1 MSIKVPTIKLK
12 PTGAS
17 LPQVGFGLWK
27 VNNDTAADQVV
38 HAIKAGYRLFDC
50 AQDYGNE
57 MECGEGVRRA
67 ISQGLV
73 KRSELF
79 IVTKVWC
86 TFHGKHVIPSI
97 KRSLEFWGLDY
108 FDLVYIHFPVALE
121 YVDPSVRYP
130 PGWAYD
136 GKSEIRYAKT
146 PLLETYREMEK
157 AVEQGLI
164 KHIGISNFT
173 GALILDCLAYA
184 NIHPSVLQIEHHPY
198 LTQPKLIQMAK
209 ENDIAVTAYSSF
221 GPLSFRELDWKKSH
235 DTQLLF
241 EADPV
246 VAASKKH
253 GKTPAQ
259 ILLRWATQRGVCVI
273 PKSNDPERLSQNL
286 DCCGFDLTEQ
296 EIEAISAL
304 DRGLRFNDPSDYT
317 TIKLF
322 A

>member
-1 MSIKVPTIKLK
+1 
-12 PTGAS
+12 
-17 LPQVGFGLWK
+17 
-27 VNNDTAADQVV
+27 
-38 HAIKAGYRLFDC
+38 
-50 AQDYGNE
+50 
-57 MECGEGVRRA
+57 
-67 ISQGLV
+67 
-73 KRSELF
+73 
-79 IVTKVWC
+79 
-86 TFHGKHVIPSI
+86 
-97 KRSLEFWGLDY
+97 
-108 FDLVYIHFPVALE
+108 
-121 YVDPSVRYP
+121 
-130 PGWAYD
+130 
-136 GKSEIRYAKT
+136 
-146 PLLETYREMEK
+146 MEK
-157 AVEQGLI
+157 AVEEGLI
-164 KHIGISNFT
+164 KHIGISNYT

-184 NIHPSVLQIEHHPY
+184 KIHPSVLQIEHHPY
-198 LTQPKLIQMAK
+198 LTQPKLYVLKFPSLKTIPNICYSQFFREFEANDRIQMAK
-209 ENDIAVTAYSSF
+209 ENDIVVTAYSSF
-221 GPLSFRELDWKKSH
+221 GPLSFRELDWKKAH

-317 TIKLF
+317 SIKLF